1 MDGFFVAKFKVE
13 KRKPKKAG
21 AAQDADDAEE
31 ADQVAEG
38 EQGESSSAVF
48 NDPADAAII
57 EGELGRPSNNLFSQG

>member
-21 AAQDADDAEE
+21 VAQDDEDADETE
-31 ADQVAEG
+31 QVAEG

-57 EGELGRPSNNLFSQG
+57 EGESSCDSVGVPS